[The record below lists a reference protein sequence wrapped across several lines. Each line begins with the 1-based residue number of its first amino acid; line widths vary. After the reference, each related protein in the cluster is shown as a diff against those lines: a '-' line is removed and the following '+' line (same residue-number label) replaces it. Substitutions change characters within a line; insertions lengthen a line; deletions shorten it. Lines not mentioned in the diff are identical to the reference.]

1 METNDTF
8 EQTGPEPGLVL
19 TLEAQGYLRETGKW
33 ATFLGI
39 VGFVLTAF
47 ILLGAL
53 FVGTIMSLM
62 TRLQPAAMP
71 YPAAVGGLLSFVYI
85 LVAVFYFFFS
95 LYLFQFGSR
104 IKKGILFN
112 NPIEVGSAL
121 GKLKSFFKM
130 WGITTIV
137 ILALYA
143 LMIIIFIIVG
153 VGASM
158 MHR

>member
-1 METNDTF
+1 MRLPW
-8 EQTGPEPGLVL
+8 PEPGLIL
-19 TLEAQGYLRETGKW
+19 TLEAQGYLRESGKW

-39 VGFVLTAF
+39 VGFVFTAF

-62 TRLQPAAMP
+62 TRLQPASMP

-85 LVAVFYFFFS
+85 LVAIFYFFFS

-112 NPIEVGSAL
+112 NPTEVGSAL

-143 LMIIIFIIVG
+143 LIIIVAIIVG

>member
-1 METNDTF
+1 
-8 EQTGPEPGLVL
+8 
-19 TLEAQGYLRETGKW
+19 
-33 ATFLGI
+33 
-39 VGFVLTAF
+39 
-47 ILLGAL
+47 
-53 FVGTIMSLM
+53 
-62 TRLQPAAMP
+62 
-71 YPAAVGGLLSFVYI
+71 
-85 LVAVFYFFFS
+85 
-95 LYLFQFGSR
+95 
-104 IKKGILFN
+104 
-112 NPIEVGSAL
+112 VGSAL